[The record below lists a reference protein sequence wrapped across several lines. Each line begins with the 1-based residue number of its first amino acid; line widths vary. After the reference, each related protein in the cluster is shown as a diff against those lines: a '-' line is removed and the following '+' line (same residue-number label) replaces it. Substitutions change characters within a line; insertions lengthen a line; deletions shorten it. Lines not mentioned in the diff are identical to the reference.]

1 MATRHGS
8 AQVTLPSDLEI
19 LITRHFEAPRDLV
32 WRAVTEP
39 AHLLRWWGPTWCP
52 MVTCDVDFRVGGAWR
67 YGSRMEDGTEL
78 GWHGVYRDIEHGRR
92 IVTTEVFEGYP
103 DAESVNTMTLDEV
116 DGMDGVTVL
125 RTLVRHSSQANRDGH
140 LQSGMEGGMQV
151 TFDRLDDLLPTLDS
165 PAERFRRIAAGF
177 TRVADGVRAD
187 QWDLPAPCEGWLAR
201 DVVGHLVGWV
211 PGFLAGSGV
220 ELAPVEIDVAADPAG
235 SWRSL
240 ADALQA
246 VLDDPDASVEEHDFG
261 PPGRMST
268 ERAIGMTITGDV
280 LIHTWDLARATGQD
294 DTLDPTMVAEMWVG
308 MQPMDETLRAS
319 GHFGPRVDVPEVADV
334 QTKLIGFTGRTP

>member
-8 AQVTLPSDLEI
+8 AQVTLPSDHEI
-19 LITRHFEAPRDLV
+19 LITRHFEAPRDIV
-32 WRAVTEP
+32 WRALTEP

-52 MVTCDVDFRVGGAWR
+52 LVTCDVDFRVGGSWR

-92 IVTTEVFEGYP
+92 VVTTEVFEGFP

-116 DGMDGVTVL
+116 NGVTVL
-125 RTLVRHSSQANRDGH
+125 TTLVAHSSQANRDGH

-151 TFDRLDDLLPTLDS
+151 TFDRLDDLLPVLDS
-165 PAERFRRIAAGF
+165 TSERFRRISGAF
-177 TRVADGVRAD
+177 TRVADGVGPD
-187 QWDLPAPCEGWLAR
+187 QWDLPAPCDGWVAR

-211 PGFLAGSGV
+211 PGFLEGSGV
-220 ELAPVEIDVAADPAG
+220 PLRSLDADVAADPAG
-235 SWRSL
+235 AWRSL

-246 VLDDPDASVEEHDFG
+246 ALDDPTVAGVEHDFG
-261 PPGRMST
+261 PPGRMSV
-268 ERAIGMTITGDV
+268 ESAIGMIVLGDV

-294 DTLDPTMVAEMWVG
+294 ETLDPTLVAEMWVG
-308 MQPMDETLRAS
+308 MQPMDEMLRAS
-319 GHFGPRVDVPEVADV
+319 GHYGPRVDVAESADV
-334 QTKLIGFTGRTP
+334 QTRLIGFTGRTP